1 MKVRVIAYPYAVQ
14 YGEIEVP
21 NDVKKEDIEEYLTE
35 NWDDIRFGEPSTEY
49 GGTDFD
55 FEIE

>member
-21 NDVKKEDIEEYLTE
+21 NDVKGEDLQEYISE
-35 NWDDIRFGEPSTEY
+35 HFDEVAFGEPELDYQGTE
-49 GGTDFD
+49 FD
-55 FEIE
+55 FETD